1 MLIRRENNV
10 DVKIERMEVIPAAGY
25 DSYLLNLAGAHEPF
39 FTRNIVV
46 MTDSAG
52 YTGVGEVPGGEVLTK
67 RLESCIPLVEGQPLG
82 RFKQIILECQE
93 HLNNEIVAA
102 GAAAGGAETAHAQIF
117 KKVTN
122 VLTGVVTPLLDL
134 LAKHLEVP
142 VAALLG
148 VGQVREEVPFLGYL
162 FYVADRRK
170 APDLP
175 YLHDDDDSDD
185 WGRIR
190 REPAL
195 TPEAIV
201 RQAEAAQKRFGF
213 HDFKLKGGVFEGP
226 EELKAIR
233 ALKERFPDARITID
247 PNGAWSLADSVE
259 WCRDMVG
266 VLTYCEDPCGAEGRF
281 SGRETMAEF
290 HRLTGLATATNM
302 IDTDWR
308 EMKAA
313 IRLDSVTIP
322 LADPHFWTMQG
333 CVRVAQLC
341 HDMDLTWG
349 VHSNNHFD
357 ISLAMV
363 AHCAAA
369 APGFYNACDTHWIW
383 QDGQFLTKNPP
394 KIEGG
399 EIAVPC
405 DVPGLGIEIDRDAL
419 EKAHQ
424 LYLENDLGTR
434 DDSISMQYLI
444 PGWKFDGKRPCLVR

>member
-1 MLIRRENNV
+1 MVPTIE
-10 DVKIERMEVIPAAGY
+10 KIEVYPVAGY
-25 DSYLLNLAGAHEPF
+25 DSMLLNLSGAHGPY
-39 FTRNIVV
+39 FTRNIVIL
-46 MTDSAG
+46 TDSE
-52 YTGVGEVPGGEVLTK
+52 GVEGISEVPGSTKITEVLN
-67 RLESCIPLVEGQPLG
+67 EIDDLVVGQPIGQYKNIVKSIHDKYSALDAGGRGNQTFDLRTTVHVQTAIETALLDILG
-82 RFKQIILECQE
+82 K
-93 HLNNEIVAA
+93 HLN
-102 GAAAGGAETAHAQIF
+102 
-117 KKVTN
+117 
-122 VLTGVVTPLLDL
+122 
-134 LAKHLEVP
+134 VP
-142 VAALLG
+142 VASLLG
-148 VGQVREEVPFLGYL
+148 DGQQRDSVRFLGYL
-162 FYVADRRK
+162 FYVGDRNK
-170 APDLP
+170 TDLP
-175 YLHDDDDSDD
+175 YIHDDDDSDA

-190 REPAL
+190 REEAL

-201 RQAEAAQKRFGF
+201 AQAQAAYERYGF
-213 HDFKLKGGVFEGP
+213 KDWKLKGGVLPCP

-233 ALKERFPDARITID
+233 ALKEAFPNARIDLD
-247 PNGAWSLADSVE
+247 PNGAWSLAEAVE
-259 WCRDMVG
+259 NCKDMVG
-266 VLTYCEDPCGAEGRF
+266 ILTYCEDPCGAEGRF
-281 SGRETMAEF
+281 SARETMAEF
-290 HRLTGLATATNM
+290 HRLTGLPTATNM
-302 IDTDWR
+302 VATDWR

-313 IRLDSVTIP
+313 IRLDSVSIP

-333 CVRVAQLC
+333 AARVAQLC

-399 EIAVPC
+399 EIAVPY

>member
-1 MLIRRENNV
+1 MVPTIE
-10 DVKIERMEVIPAAGY
+10 KIEVYPVAGY
-25 DSYLLNLAGAHEPF
+25 DSMLLNLSGAHGPY
-39 FTRNIVV
+39 FTRNIVIL
-46 MTDSAG
+46 TDSE
-52 YTGVGEVPGGEVLTK
+52 GVEGISEVPGSTKITEVLN
-67 RLESCIPLVEGQPLG
+67 EIDDLVVGQPIGQYKNIVKSIHDKYSALDAGGRGNQTFDLRTTVHVQTAIETALLDILG
-82 RFKQIILECQE
+82 K
-93 HLNNEIVAA
+93 HLN
-102 GAAAGGAETAHAQIF
+102 
-117 KKVTN
+117 
-122 VLTGVVTPLLDL
+122 
-134 LAKHLEVP
+134 VP
-142 VAALLG
+142 VASLLG
-148 VGQVREEVPFLGYL
+148 DGQQRDSVRFLGYL
-162 FYVADRRK
+162 FYVGDRNK
-170 APDLP
+170 TDLP
-175 YLHDDDDSDD
+175 YIHDDDDSDS

-190 REPAL
+190 REEAL

-201 RQAEAAQKRFGF
+201 AQAQAAYERYGF
-213 HDFKLKGGVFEGP
+213 KDWKLKGGVLPCP

-233 ALKERFPDARITID
+233 ALKEAFPNARIDLD
-247 PNGAWSLADSVE
+247 PNGAWSLAEAVE
-259 WCRDMVG
+259 NCKDMVG
-266 VLTYCEDPCGAEGRF
+266 ILTYCEDPCGAEGRF
-281 SGRETMAEF
+281 SARETMAEF
-290 HRLTGLATATNM
+290 HRLTGLPTATNM
-302 IDTDWR
+302 VATDWR

-313 IRLDSVTIP
+313 IRLDSVSIP

-333 CVRVAQLC
+333 AARVAQLC

-399 EIAVPC
+399 EIAVPY

>member
-1 MLIRRENNV
+1 M
-10 DVKIERMEVIPAAGY
+10 DVKIERMEVVPVAGY
-25 DSYLLNLAGAHEPF
+25 DSPLLNLAGVHEPF

-46 MTDSAG
+46 LTDSAG
-52 YTGVGEVPGGEVLTK
+52 YTGVGEVPGGEVITQ
-67 RLESCIPLVEGQPLG
+67 RLESLIPLVEGKPLG
-82 RFKQIILECQE
+82 RFKQTLIEAQE
-93 HLNNEIVAA
+93 FLSANMAA
-102 GAAAGGAETAHAQIF
+102 AAAAGGAQTAHAQIF
-117 KKVTN
+117 SKVTN
-122 VLTGVVTPLLDL
+122 VITGIETPMLDL

-148 VGQVREEVPFLGYL
+148 DGQVREDVRFLGYL
-162 FYVADRRK
+162 FYVADRNVVGG
-170 APDLP
+170 P
-175 YLHDDDDSDD
+175 YLHGDDDSDE

-190 REPAL
+190 RDPAL

-201 RQAEAAQKRFGF
+201 HQAEAAAERFGF
-213 HDFKLKGGVFEGP
+213 RDFKLKGGVFP
-226 EELKAIR
+226 AREEIKAIR

-247 PNGAWSLADSVE
+247 PNGAWSLAESVE
-259 WCRDMVG
+259 VCRDLVG

-290 HRLTGLATATNM
+290 HRQTGLPTATNM

-357 ISLAMV
+357 ISLMMV
-363 AHCAAA
+363 AHAAAA
-369 APGFYNACDTHWIW
+369 APGFVNACDTHYMW
-383 QDGQFLTKNPP
+383 QDGQHLGKNAPVFHDGCLT
-394 KIEGG
+394 
-399 EIAVPC
+399 VPR
-405 DVPGLGIEIDRDAL
+405 DSIGLGIDLDRAKLDA
-419 EKAHQ
+419 AHK
-424 LYLENDLGTR
+424 LYVDNGCGTR
-434 DDSISMQYLI
+434 DDARGMNAMI
-444 PGWKFDGKRPCLVR
+444 PGWTYDPHRPAMVR

>member
-1 MLIRRENNV
+1 M
-10 DVKIERMEVIPAAGY
+10 DVKIERMEVVPVAGY
-25 DSYLLNLAGAHEPF
+25 DSPLLNLAGVHEPF

-46 MTDSAG
+46 LTDSAG
-52 YTGVGEVPGGEVLTK
+52 YTGVGEVPGGEVITK
-67 RLESCIPLVEGQPLG
+67 RLESLIPLVEGKPLG
-82 RFKQIILECQE
+82 RFKQTLLEAQE
-93 HLNNEIVAA
+93 FLSANMAA
-102 GAAAGGAETAHAQIF
+102 AAAAGGAQTAHAQIF
-117 KKVTN
+117 SKVTN
-122 VLTGVVTPLLDL
+122 VITGIETPMLDL

-148 VGQVREEVPFLGYL
+148 DGQVREDVRFLGYR
-162 FYVADRRK
+162 FYVADRNVVGG
-170 APDLP
+170 P
-175 YLHDDDDSDD
+175 YLHDDDDSDE

-190 REPAL
+190 RDPAL

-201 RQAEAAQKRFGF
+201 HQAEAAAERFGF
-213 HDFKLKGGVFEGP
+213 HDFKLKGGVFP
-226 EELKAIR
+226 AREEIRAIR
-233 ALKERFPDARITID
+233 ALKERFPEARITID
-247 PNGAWSLADSVE
+247 PNGAWSLAESVE
-259 WCRDMVG
+259 VCRDLVG

-281 SGRETMAEF
+281 SARETMAEF
-290 HRLTGLATATNM
+290 HRLTGLPTATNM
-302 IDTDWR
+302 VATDWR

-313 IRLDSVTIP
+313 IRLDSVSIP

-333 CVRVAQLC
+333 AARVAQLC

-399 EIAVPC
+399 EIAVPY

-424 LYLENDLGTR
+424 LYVENDLGTR
-434 DDSISMQYLI
+434 NDAIAMQYLI

>member
-1 MLIRRENNV
+1 M
-10 DVKIERMEVIPAAGY
+10 DVKIERMEVIPVAGY
-25 DSYLLNLAGAHEPF
+25 DSPLLNLAGVHEPF

-52 YTGVGEVPGGEVLTK
+52 YTGVGEVPGGEVITK
-67 RLESCIPLVEGQPLG
+67 RLESLVPLVEGKPLA
-82 RFKQIILECQE
+82 RFKQIMLEAQDF
-93 HLNNEIVAA
+93 LQKNLT
-102 GAAAGGAETAHAQIF
+102 AAAAATGAQTAHAQIF
-117 KKVTN
+117 SKVTN
-122 VLTGVVTPLLDL
+122 VITGIETPMLDL

-148 VGQVREEVPFLGYL
+148 DGQVREDVRFLGYL
-162 FYVADRRK
+162 FYVADRK
-170 APDLP
+170 VVGGP
-175 YLHDDDDSDD
+175 YLHDDDDSDE

-201 RQAEAAQKRFGF
+201 HQAEAAAERFGF
-213 HDFKLKGGVFEGP
+213 QDFKLKGGVFSGA
-226 EELKAIR
+226 EEIKAIR
-233 ALKERFPDARITID
+233 ALKERFPNARITID
-247 PNGAWSLADSVE
+247 PNGGWSLKESIE
-259 WCRDMVG
+259 LCRDLVG

-290 HRLTGLATATNM
+290 HRITGLPTATNM

-341 HDMDLTWG
+341 HDLDLTWG

-357 ISLAMV
+357 ISLMMV
-363 AHCAAA
+363 AQAAAA
-369 APGFYNACDTHWIW
+369 APGFVNACDTHYMW
-383 QDGQFLTKNPP
+383 QDGQHLGKTAPVFHDGCIT
-394 KIEGG
+394 
-399 EIAVPC
+399 VPR
-405 DVPGLGIEIDRDAL
+405 DSVGLGVEIDRAKLDA
-419 EKAHQ
+419 AHK
-424 LYLENDLGTR
+424 LYVDNGCGTR
-434 DDSISMQYLI
+434 DDARGMQAMI
-444 PGWKFDGKRPCLVR
+444 PGWTYDPHRPAMVR

>member
-1 MLIRRENNV
+1 M
-10 DVKIERMEVIPAAGY
+10 DVKIERMEVVPVAGY
-25 DSYLLNLAGAHEPF
+25 DSPLLNLAGVHEPF

-46 MTDSAG
+46 LTDSAG
-52 YTGVGEVPGGEVLTK
+52 YTGVGEVPGGEVITQ
-67 RLESCIPLVEGQPLG
+67 RLESLIPLVEGKPLG
-82 RFKQIILECQE
+82 RFKQTLLEAQE
-93 HLNNEIVAA
+93 FLSANM
-102 GAAAGGAETAHAQIF
+102 AAAAATGGAQTAHAQIF
-117 KKVTN
+117 SKVTN
-122 VLTGVVTPLLDL
+122 VITGIETPMLDL

-148 VGQVREEVPFLGYL
+148 DGQVREDVRFLGYL
-162 FYVADRRK
+162 FYVADRNVVGG
-170 APDLP
+170 P
-175 YLHDDDDSDD
+175 YLHGDDDSDE

-190 REPAL
+190 RDPAL

-201 RQAEAAQKRFGF
+201 HQAEAAAERFGF
-213 HDFKLKGGVFEGP
+213 RDFKLKGGVFP
-226 EELKAIR
+226 AREEIEAIR
-233 ALKERFPDARITID
+233 ALKDRFPDARITID
-247 PNGAWSLADSVE
+247 PNGAWSLAESVE
-259 WCRDMVG
+259 VCRDLVG

-290 HRLTGLATATNM
+290 HRLTGLPTATNM

-399 EIAVPC
+399 EIAVPY
-405 DVPGLGIEIDRDAL
+405 DVPGLGIEIDREAL
-419 EKAHQ
+419 MKAHQ
-424 LYLENDLGTR
+424 LYLDNDLGTR
-434 DDSISMQYLI
+434 NDAIAMQYLI